1 MILIIVL
8 YIFSIICDVKRPLR
22 IYYNISI
29 FYVIRKAET
38 MDNKEHNNAIFV
50 KIGQRIQYYRQ
61 KANLTQEKLAEKIG
75 LTPNHLSRIEMGRH
89 NPYFET
95 IMLAAKEL
103 DVPIDAFLEDVED
116 NDINTFL
123 QLIKSDIA
131 GMSKNQIEMIKKYIA
146 LVKEFDF

>member
-1 MILIIVL
+1 
-8 YIFSIICDVKRPLR
+8 
-22 IYYNISI
+22 
-29 FYVIRKAET
+29 
-38 MDNKEHNNAIFV
+38 MDNKENSNIVFV

-75 LTPNHLSRIEMGRH
+75 LTPNHLSRIETGRH

-103 DVPIDAFLEDVED
+103 DVPIDAFLEDVDD
-116 NDINTFL
+116 NDLNTFL

-131 GMSKNQIEMIKKYIA
+131 GMSKNQKEMIKKYIA